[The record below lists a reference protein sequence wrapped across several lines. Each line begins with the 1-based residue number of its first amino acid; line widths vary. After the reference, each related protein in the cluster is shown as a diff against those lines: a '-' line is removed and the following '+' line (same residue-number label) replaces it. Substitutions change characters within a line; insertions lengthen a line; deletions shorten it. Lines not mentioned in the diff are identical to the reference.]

1 LIYLDTSVLAA
12 YYCPEPLS
20 DEAESI
26 VRSSRSPAI
35 CDLTEVELLSAL
47 SRKVRT
53 RKLDATEAERIATK
67 FLTHLEDNL
76 YKRFALE
83 RRHYL
88 LARDWL
94 GRFNLPLR
102 TLDALHLAVATSE
115 ELRLVTADRAFAR
128 SAEAL
133 GIDMVLVGGNT
144 AKSSSVAS
152 RPSKAASRTPFGR

>member
-1 LIYLDTSVLAA
+1 LNYLDTSVLAA

-26 VRSSRSPAI
+26 VRASRTPAI
-35 CDLTEVELLSAL
+35 CDLTEVELFSAL

-53 RKLDATEAERIATK
+53 RELDATEAERIATK

-94 GRFNLPLR
+94 GRFSLPIR

-115 ELRLVTADRAFAR
+115 ALRLVTADRGFAR

-133 GIDMVLVGGNT
+133 GIDMVLVGGGT
-144 AKSSSVAS
+144 A
-152 RPSKAASRTPFGR
+152 